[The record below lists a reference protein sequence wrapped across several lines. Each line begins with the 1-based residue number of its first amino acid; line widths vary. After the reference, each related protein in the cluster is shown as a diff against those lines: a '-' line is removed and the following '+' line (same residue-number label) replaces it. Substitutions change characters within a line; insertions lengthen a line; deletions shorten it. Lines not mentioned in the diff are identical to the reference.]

1 MRVKLASVKESAV
14 ERELRIRVEALG
26 GVCEKVRVIG
36 RRGFF
41 DRLVALPGGVV
52 VFVEL
57 KHPKRGRLSRHQ
69 IWYAERYRIL
79 GLAIAV
85 VRNSADIDALLK
97 KKWAG
102 AVPTPHG
109 PI

>member
-1 MRVKLASVKESAV
+1 MRVKLASVKESAI

-41 DRLVALPGGVV
+41 DRLVVLPPGVV

-57 KHPKRGRLSRHQ
+57 KRPKRGRLSRHQ
-69 IWYAERYRIL
+69 IWYAARFAAL
-79 GLAIAV
+79 GVAIAL
-85 VRNSADIDALLK
+85 VRTSADIDALLK

-102 AVPTPHG
+102 AVPTPRG

>member
-1 MRVKLASVKESAV
+1 MRAKLASVKESAI
-14 ERELRIRVEALG
+14 ERELRVRVEALG

-57 KHPKRGRLSRHQ
+57 KRPKRGRLSRHQ
-69 IWYAERYRIL
+69 IWYAERFTAL
-79 GLAIAV
+79 GVAIAV